1 MEKVKFFL
9 VNGFNVEGYVEHYSD
24 EEVVISNGKNSGNIV
39 ILNPAKNIVF
49 YCIYP
54 ERDIEQEEKLDRNY
68 VAEIPQDEPEV
79 HESDPYLR
87 AKSIAELKMAQK
99 KIEQEKIRQQLTT
112 FNIGSSQKIFK
123 YEYPRKLQ
131 NYDSPKETSDGD
143 GSHLR
148 KLRKL

>member
-1 MEKVKFFL
+1 MDKIKFFL
-9 VNGFNVEGYVEHYSD
+9 VNGFNVEGYVDHYSD
-24 EEVVISNGKNSGNIV
+24 EEIIISNGKNDGKIV

-54 ERDIEQEEKLDRNY
+54 EKENVQTEPLDHNY
-68 VAEIPQDEPEV
+68 IKEIPQEEPEV
-79 HESDPYLR
+79 HETDPHLR

-112 FNIGSSQKIFK
+112 FNIGNSQNIFK

-131 NYDSPKETSDGD
+131 NYDSPKKAPNGD
-143 GSHLR
+143 GLHLR